1 VKIFISSTFSD
12 LIEERKV
19 VHETIRKMGYEHIW
33 MEDFAANSKHPR
45 DVCLGKVQECDAVI
59 LLLGSSYGSSR
70 DEKTGLSYTH
80 LEYRT
85 AREKHIPVLA
95 FIKKPEQGKW
105 ESAETDEEARK
116 YHIEFKDDVERNV
129 IRKSF
134 SSLTELEKV
143 IQEAI
148 HNHAREHG
156 WIGTPR
162 SAFQTVEQF
171 YQPFLN
177 PDTLFHHTLPLT
189 GRESYLQ
196 ALIDFSSSDKQVA
209 LLPGPDGI
217 GKSRLLLE
225 ALRKIDTAQQD
236 LKVLVLS
243 SPYTAANEH
252 ELPGGKILIGVDD
265 AQTRDIK
272 SVEALFRMVRSYSDR
287 IKLIVAIR
295 PDQLDEVRQ
304 RLILANFQLK
314 DEILEFRPLRGIE
327 NPVALAE
334 AILGKQDLNRI
345 HQLVALAS
353 DSPLIMVIAGE
364 LLKRGQIRHTLL
376 ASSHE
381 DFRREVVLRYQL
393 AASSS
398 ISSSIPPERVQ
409 KVSALLAALG
419 PFDISNEP
427 LVEQAATFLQLDTD
441 QLLET
446 LDHLEK
452 AGLALRRRDSYSC
465 APDAMTYSI
474 LEQACFL
481 SSGRPKEF
489 GSRVALAFT
498 KPWQTHALK
507 RLAEVDWLKGR
518 GQDTGLLTRF
528 WQQKQEQ
535 FSTGTTDDRIAL
547 LQILHDVAYFQ
558 PKVALDFV
566 QLALHTPD
574 PTSSENHE
582 SIPEQA
588 KLYLPNILG
597 QIAYHINYM
606 KTAINILW
614 ELGKSDSSDMSRS
627 TDHAHHVLIE
637 LSKQRYGRIAA
648 FYDTYLQ
655 CVEMWCTEVNAFE
668 RGFTPLQ
675 IIPSFLARDGS
686 ADYYFSQPQSIHIQS
701 FYILPEPMRDI
712 RKRAI
717 HLLASIGQMNERPKL
732 QYHAVE
738 VLRNLIIR
746 GLTYNNTPELRA
758 QWYEEDQAILVE
770 LTSLAQKAKS
780 AFLSYSIE
788 YGLRIALKHPDNAPI
803 AEDLRATLTALP
815 LDLDTEIIWYL
826 KHGISAKQFSKEQSE
841 GQVGSDDT
849 TFREVAERVL
859 RTYPTAQNMKQKL
872 DALLSHLALYNQ
884 HIVYPNFLEVLTE
897 IDHVLGHQLCRLVT
911 DDPSSPTVDYF
922 TYFVLPLRKWNA
934 TTFLDLVRDALNSD
948 NPSLRRGAAYAIY
961 RVTDFTDEEGTIL
974 ITLIQDADP
983 IVAMGAIYAIHQLP
997 EEAQETAFSALDEVS
1012 FTSEDE
1018 RVVDAT
1024 CEAMHRRMSNP
1035 LWNPIPSLTTF
1046 LQKCVPLPELSE
1058 QKHYR
1063 LCSFLLECR
1072 WRFPQIVA
1080 NFCLDRVKFRRSL
1093 PAKQQTRYESISCLS
1108 THLVPESRAVNEQ
1121 HSEERYQALCTIR
1134 DELLAFEES
1143 EIITIFA
1150 YLANGYDA
1158 TTLQVLSDWLESGAE
1173 QKIRLV
1179 AKLIQEAPPSFVFD
1193 NEAFVER
1200 LLSTAAVISKDVSK
1214 QMGNALQ
1221 NSAMPF
1227 AFVGIPD
1234 VLSDERVQIRDRARQ
1249 TADKYPSKSAM
1260 HEFYMDLS
1268 KEADYRIEMQHSFL
1282 NEQNQPKQV
1291 IVA

>member
-1 VKIFISSTFSD
+1 MKFFISSTFSD

-19 VHETIRKMGYEHIW
+19 AHEAIRKMGYEPIW

-45 DVCLGKVQECDAVI
+45 DVCLEKVQECDAVI

-80 LEYRT
+80 LEYHT
-85 AREKHIPVLA
+85 ARAKHIPVLA
-95 FIKKPEQGKW
+95 FIKKPEQGRW
-105 ESAETDEEARK
+105 ESAETDGEARK
-116 YHIEFKDDVERNV
+116 HHVEFKDDVERNV

-134 SSLTELEKV
+134 SSLTELEQV

-148 HNHAREHG
+148 HNHAREYG

-177 PDTLFHHTLPLT
+177 PEKLFHHTLPLT
-189 GRESYLQ
+189 DRGPYLQ
-196 ALIDFSSSDKQVA
+196 ALIDFSSSEKQVA

-225 ALRKIDTAQQD
+225 VLRKIDTAQQD
-236 LKVLVLS
+236 LKVFVLS

-252 ELPGGKILIGVDD
+252 ELPGGKIFIGVDD

-287 IKLIVAIR
+287 IKLLVAIR
-295 PDQLDEVRQ
+295 PDQLDEVRHQ
-304 RLILANFQLK
+304 LILANFQLK
-314 DEILEFRPLRGIE
+314 DEILEFRPLQGIE
-327 NPVALAE
+327 NPIALAE

-381 DFRREVVLRYQL
+381 DFRREVVLRHQL

-398 ISSSIPPERVQ
+398 IASSIPPERVQ
-409 KVSALLAALG
+409 KISELLAVLG
-419 PFDISNEP
+419 PFDISNQP
-427 LVEQAATFLQLDTD
+427 LVAQAAIFLQLDTD

-452 AGLALRRRDSYSC
+452 AGLAVRRRDSYSC

-481 SSGRPKEF
+481 SSGRPKGF
-489 GSRVALAFT
+489 GSRVASEFT
-498 KPWQTHALK
+498 EPWQTNALK
-507 RLAEVDWLKGR
+507 RLAEVDLVKGR
-518 GQDTGLLTRF
+518 GQDTGLLRQF

-535 FSTGTTDDRIAL
+535 FSTGTTEDRVAL
-547 LQILHDVAYFQ
+547 LQVLHDVAYFQ

-566 QLALHTPD
+566 QMALHMLG
-574 PTSSENHE
+574 PTSSENHK
-582 SIPEQA
+582 SIPEQV

-597 QIAYHINYM
+597 QIAYHIDYM
-606 KTAINILW
+606 KTALNLLW
-614 ELGKSDSSDMSRS
+614 ELGKSDAIDMSKS
-627 TDHAHHVLIE
+627 TDHPHHILME
-637 LSKQRYGRIAA
+637 LSKQRYGRVAA

-655 CVEMWCTEVNAFE
+655 CVEIWCTEADAFE
-668 RGFTPLQ
+668 RGFTPLH

-686 ADYYFSQPQSIHIQS
+686 EDYYFSQTQSIRMQP
-701 FYILPEPMRDI
+701 FYVLPEPMKDI

-717 HLLASIGQMNERPKL
+717 RLIAFIGQMSERPKL

-746 GLTYNNTPELRA
+746 GLIYNNSPELRA
-758 QWYEEDQAILVE
+758 QWYEEDQTILAE
-770 LTSLAQKAKS
+770 LPNLVQKAKS
-780 AFLSYSIE
+780 AYLSYNIE

-803 AEDLRATLTALP
+803 AEDLRATLAALP

-826 KHGISAKQFSKEQSE
+826 KHGISAKQFSREQSE

-859 RTYPTAQNMKQKL
+859 RNYGTAQSLKQKL
-872 DALLSHLALYNQ
+872 DALISNLALYDQ
-884 HIVYPNFLEVLTE
+884 QIVYPNFLEELAE
-897 IDHVLGHQLCRLVT
+897 IDPVLGHQLCKLVV
-911 DDPSSPTVDYF
+911 DDPTSPTVNYF
-922 TYFVLPLRKWNA
+922 THLAVPVRKWNT
-934 TTFLDLVRDALNSD
+934 TTFLDLIRDALNSD
-948 NPSLRRGAAYAIY
+948 SPNLRRGAAYAICAC
-961 RVTDFTDEEGTIL
+961 TDCTEEECIVIISLIKDTDHI
-974 ITLIQDADP
+974 I
-983 IVAMGAIYAIHQLP
+983 AMRAIYAIHQLP
-997 EEAQETAFSALDEVS
+997 EESQDTAFSALDKVS

-1018 RVVDAT
+1018 RIVDAT
-1024 CEAMHRRMSNP
+1024 FAALRRRMSNP
-1035 LWNPIPSLTTF
+1035 LWNPIPSLASF
-1046 LQKCVPLPELSE
+1046 LQKCVPLAEISE
-1058 QKHYR
+1058 QKQYG

-1080 NFCLDRVKFRRSL
+1080 SFCLDRVKYRRSL
-1093 PAKQQTRYESISCLS
+1093 PEEQQTRYEPISCLS
-1108 THLVPESRAVNEQ
+1108 RHLAPESSAVNVRQ
-1121 HSEERYQALCTIR
+1121 VEERYQALCTIR

-1143 EIITIFA
+1143 QIITIFA

-1158 TTLQVLSDWLESGAE
+1158 IALQALSDWLESGAE
-1173 QKIRLV
+1173 QKTRLV
-1179 AKLIQEAPPSFVFD
+1179 AKLIQEAPPPFVFD
-1193 NEAFVER
+1193 NEAFVDR
-1200 LLSTAAVISKDVSK
+1200 LLNAAAQINKDVSER
-1214 QMGNALQ
+1214 MRAALVS
-1221 NSAMPF
+1221 SAMPF
-1227 AFVGIPD
+1227 AFGGTPD
-1234 VLSDERVQIRDRARQ
+1234 LLSNERIQIRDRAKQ
-1249 TADKYPSKSAM
+1249 IAEKYPSNSTM
-1260 HEFYMDLS
+1260 HELYMHLS
-1268 KEADYRIEMQHSFL
+1268 KEAEYRIEMQRSFM

-1291 IVA
+1291 IIA

>member
-1 VKIFISSTFSD
+1 
-12 LIEERKV
+12 
-19 VHETIRKMGYEHIW
+19 
-33 MEDFAANSKHPR
+33 
-45 DVCLGKVQECDAVI
+45 
-59 LLLGSSYGSSR
+59 
-70 DEKTGLSYTH
+70 
-80 LEYRT
+80 
-85 AREKHIPVLA
+85 
-95 FIKKPEQGKW
+95 
-105 ESAETDEEARK
+105 
-116 YHIEFKDDVERNV
+116 
-129 IRKSF
+129 
-134 SSLTELEKV
+134 
-143 IQEAI
+143 
-148 HNHAREHG
+148 
-156 WIGTPR
+156 
-162 SAFQTVEQF
+162 
-171 YQPFLN
+171 
-177 PDTLFHHTLPLT
+177 
-189 GRESYLQ
+189 
-196 ALIDFSSSDKQVA
+196 VA

-225 ALRKIDTAQQD
+225 ALRKIDTTQQD

-252 ELPGGKILIGVDD
+252 ELPGGKTLIGVDD

-287 IKLIVAIR
+287 IKLILAIR

-314 DEILEFRPLRGIE
+314 DEILEFRPLQGIE
-327 NPVALAE
+327 NPAALAE

-427 LVEQAATFLQLDTD
+427 LVTQAATFLQLDTD

-446 LDHLEK
+446 LDHLER

-465 APDAMTYSI
+465 APDAITYSI

-489 GSRVALAFT
+489 GSSVALAFA
-498 KPWQTHALK
+498 KPWQTNAHK

-535 FSTGTTDDRIAL
+535 FSTGTTEDRIAL

-558 PKVALDFV
+558 PKIALDFV
-566 QLALHTPD
+566 QIALHMPG
-574 PTSSENHE
+574 PPSSENHE
-582 SIPEQA
+582 SIPEQV

-597 QIAYHINYM
+597 QIAYHIDYM
-606 KTAINILW
+606 KTAINLLW

-627 TDHAHHVLIE
+627 SNHPHHVLME
-637 LSKQRYGRIAA
+637 LSKQRDGRIAA

-655 CVEMWCTEVNAFE
+655 SVEMWCIEANAFE
-668 RGFTPLQ
+668 RGFTPLH
-675 IIPSFLARDGS
+675 IIPSFLERDGS
-686 ADYYFSQPQSIHIQS
+686 ADYYFSQTQSIHIQS
-701 FYILPEPMRDI
+701 FYVLPEPMRDI

-746 GLTYNNTPELRA
+746 GLTYNNTSELRA

-803 AEDLRATLTALP
+803 AENLRTTLAALP

-826 KHGISAKQFSKEQSE
+826 KHGISAQQFSKE
-841 GQVGSDDT
+841 QVGSDDT
-849 TFREVAERVL
+849 TFREVAERIL
-859 RTYPTAQNMKQKL
+859 RTYLTAQNMKQKL
-872 DALLSHLALYNQ
+872 DVLVSHLALYDQ
-884 HIVYPNFLEVLTE
+884 QIVYPNILEVLTE
-897 IDHVLGHQLCRLVT
+897 IDPVLGHRLCRLVV
-911 DDPSSPTVDYF
+911 DDPSSSTVNYF

-961 RVTDFTDEEGTIL
+961 RVTDFTKEEGTIL
-974 ITLIQDADP
+974 ITLIKDADP
-983 IVAMGAIYAIHQLP
+983 IVAMGAIYAIHQLH
-997 EEAQETAFSALDEVS
+997 EEAQDTAFSALDEVS
-1012 FTSEDE
+1012 FTSENE

-1035 LWNPIPSLTTF
+1035 LWNPIPSLTSF
-1046 LQKCVPLPELSE
+1046 LQKCVPLPEISE

-1063 LCSFLLECR
+1063 LRSFLLECR

-1080 NFCLDRVKFRRSL
+1080 NFCLDRVKYRRSL
-1093 PAKQQTRYESISCLS
+1093 PREQQTRYEPISCLS
-1108 THLVPESRAVNEQ
+1108 RHLVPESRAVNEQ
-1121 HSEERYQALCTIR
+1121 HIEERYQALCTIH

-1158 TTLQVLSDWLESGAE
+1158 ITLQVLSDWLESGAE

-1179 AKLIQEAPPSFVFD
+1179 AKLIQKAPPSFVFD

-1200 LLSTAAVISKDVSK
+1200 LLSTATVTSKDISK
-1214 QMGNALQ
+1214 QMGNALL

-1227 AFVGIPD
+1227 AFIGIPD
-1234 VLSDERVQIRDRARQ
+1234 VLSNERVQIRDRARQ

-1268 KEADYRIEMQHSFL
+1268 KEADYRVEIQHSFL